1 MPVFMPKELQHENEI
16 KAVLDHQLVNLRK
29 YNTDPRAPSHDMT
42 GFMSTFSFETLGNST
57 RSDKM
62 LNI

>member
-1 MPVFMPKELQHENEI
+1 MKNEI

-29 YNTDPRAPSHDMT
+29 YNTDPRAPSHDMA
-42 GFMSTFSFETLGNST
+42 GFMSTYSFETLGNST

-62 LNI
+62 LTEHMI